1 MRHETTVH
9 ETSVHETKRH
19 ETPAHDVSGES
30 QQAKQRPRASRLSPI
45 TRRRMA
51 AFRDNRRAWWS
62 LLIFGVLFVLS
73 LGAELIANDRPLLVE
88 YQGETYLPMLHEYP
102 ETTFGGFLPTA
113 TDYRDPYVIEA
124 IEAQG
129 FMLNTLIPY
138 SYDTLD
144 LNLGSPAPSA
154 PNGRHWLGTD
164 DQGRDVLAR
173 VIYGFRLSVIFALV
187 LTAGSLVLG
196 VVIGGV
202 QGYFGGKVD
211 LIGQRL
217 IEVWSGLP
225 VLFLLIILASIVEP
239 NLWWLTGIMLLF
251 SWLGIVDIVRA
262 EFLRARNLEYVRA
275 ARAMGLPSRLIMWR
289 HVLPNAMV
297 ATLTFI
303 PFLFTGAI
311 TTLTALDFLGFGLPA
326 GSPSLG
332 ELVAQGKNNL
342 QAPWLGMTAFLSL
355 GIMLTL
361 LVFIGEG
368 LRDAFD
374 PRHISAR
381 EQNA

>member
-1 MRHETTVH
+1 M
-9 ETSVHETKRH
+9 SLLS
-19 ETPAHDVSGES
+19 PD
-30 QQAKQRPRASRLSPI
+30 LSPI
-45 TRRRMA
+45 TRRRLA
-51 AFRDNRRAWWS
+51 VFRDNRRARVS
-62 LLIFGVLFVLS
+62 LWIFAILFVLS
-73 LGAELIANDRPLLVE
+73 LVAELIANDRPIVMQ
-88 YQGETYLPMLHEYP
+88 YQGDWYVPVLVDYP
-102 ETTFGGFLPTA
+102 DTEFGGFLPSPA
-113 TDYRDPYVIEA
+113 DYRDPFVRDEIMA
-124 IEAQG
+124 NG
-129 FMLNTLIPY
+129 WMLWPPIPF
-138 SYDTLD
+138 SYETLD
-144 LNLGSPAPSA
+144 RELDHPAPS
-154 PNGRHWLGTD
+154 PPTPRHWLGTD

-173 VIYGFRLSVIFALV
+173 VIYGFRLSVVFALV

-196 VVIGGV
+196 VLAGGI

-217 IEVWSGLP
+217 TEIWSGLP
-225 VLFLLIILASIVEP
+225 MLFLLIILASLVEP
-239 NLWWLTGIMLLF
+239 NLWWLLGIMLLF
-251 SWLGIVDIVRA
+251 SWLGLVDVVRA

-311 TTLTALDFLGFGLPA
+311 TTLTALDFLGFGLPP

-342 QAPWLGMTAFLSL
+342 QAPWLGITAFVTLSV
-355 GIMLTL
+355 MLSL

-374 PRHISAR
+374 PRHIQHAASPSTAPSIASR
-381 EQNA
+381 SGQDA

>member
-9 ETSVHETKRH
+9 ETSVHETQLH
-19 ETPAHDVSGES
+19 ETPAQDVSDES
-30 QQAKQRPRASRLSPI
+30 QQPLQRPRASRLSPI
-45 TRRRMA
+45 TRRRMT

-129 FMLNTLIPY
+129 FILNTLIPY

-196 VVIGGV
+196 VVIGGL

-239 NLWWLTGIMLLF
+239 NLWWLTGIMMLF

>member
-1 MRHETTVH
+1 MRQETKRH
-9 ETSVHETKRH
+9 ETSVHETKLY
-19 ETPAHDVSGES
+19 ETPAHDASDES
-30 QQAKQRPRASRLSPI
+30 QQAKHRPRASRLSPI

-129 FMLNTLIPY
+129 FMLNTVIPY

>member
-1 MRHETTVH
+1 
-9 ETSVHETKRH
+9 
-19 ETPAHDVSGES
+19 
-30 QQAKQRPRASRLSPI
+30 
-45 TRRRMA
+45 MA

-196 VVIGGV
+196 VVIGGM

-275 ARAMGLPSRLIMWR
+275 
-289 HVLPNAMV
+289 
-297 ATLTFI
+297 
-303 PFLFTGAI
+303 
-311 TTLTALDFLGFGLPA
+311 
-326 GSPSLG
+326 
-332 ELVAQGKNNL
+332 
-342 QAPWLGMTAFLSL
+342 
-355 GIMLTL
+355 
-361 LVFIGEG
+361 
-368 LRDAFD
+368 
-374 PRHISAR
+374 
-381 EQNA
+381 